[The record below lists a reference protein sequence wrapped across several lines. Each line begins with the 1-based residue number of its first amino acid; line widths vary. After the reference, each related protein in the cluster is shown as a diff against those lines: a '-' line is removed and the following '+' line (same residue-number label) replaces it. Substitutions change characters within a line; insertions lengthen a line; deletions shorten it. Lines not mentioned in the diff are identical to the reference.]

1 MGDVSGVMGFIL
13 PNHLTIILPYPIPGP
28 YLQARAPARH
38 RSACRA
44 QAVRP
49 VDNGV
54 SPWLQTVT
62 KRFPFP
68 PPIVYDGSVGVVPT

>member
-1 MGDVSGVMGFIL
+1 MGDVSGVMGSIL

-28 YLQARAPARH
+28 YLPARP
-38 RSACRA
+38 RSACRV

-54 SPWLQTVT
+54 SPRLQTVT
-62 KRFPFP
+62 KQFPFS
-68 PPIVYDGSVGVVPT
+68 PPIVYDGSVGGVPT